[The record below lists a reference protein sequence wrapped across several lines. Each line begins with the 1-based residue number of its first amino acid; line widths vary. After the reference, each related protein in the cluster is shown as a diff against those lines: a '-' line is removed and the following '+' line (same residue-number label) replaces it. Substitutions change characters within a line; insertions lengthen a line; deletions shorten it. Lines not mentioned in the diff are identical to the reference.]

1 MDAGGNMELLTWQ
14 RRGLLAIVGFL
25 AFLVVAGTLISSFQ
39 WINRP
44 FPGFF
49 LYGNLAVAPDFLPQW
64 GGSQGGLRFLDRV
77 LAVQGETIDHPRALY
92 DLVRSAPAG
101 SQFRYT
107 VEREGNRFEVVI
119 PSMQFSFHDWLLSFG
134 IYLLAGI
141 GFIAIGVTPFYFRS
155 PSPAAAPLFLMVS
168 AIFLWFTAT
177 FDFMTT
183 QFVPKEVRIFAFTMT
198 PSAGIH
204 LGLLLT
210 KRESIRKRYL
220 PLLLLIYG
228 ISVLLGLFYSFAFY
242 ADIGVWHWAL
252 RLSYGYSCLAAVVFL
267 ALLWADLRKPI
278 SNLERLRLRVVFFG
292 SILGFFLPTFGTV
305 LASFFYWAIPYNLLL
320 IPAVFFPLSVAYA
333 LLKYNLFDL
342 DVVLK
347 VGLTRGALTGALL
360 LIYVLLVSVLSPLV
374 GIYEKNSV
382 VALFFSILVVIVFNP
397 LLRWI
402 ERVMNRLLFRKE
414 YDPNRLQSEVSLLLR
429 SLSKPQSTAEQYLSL
444 VTGRMEIETAS
455 LFFCSQEQGKYLTV
469 SLGGKPND
477 GKGSLQL
484 LRSLWSRQF
493 GTDKRGVSRD
503 EAKSSPACQ
512 ESRDEL
518 LSIFAELK
526 AELVISLIFEKE
538 VVGLV
543 SLGKKRSGRAYSADD
558 FGLLCLLADQLALAL
573 ENGMLFEE
581 SEKTKENYQRLYD
594 ESQALNQKLVE
605 GDRQKKQFVA
615 NISHELRTPISTIL
629 GYSEVLLD
637 ASFAGDKRAILE
649 RVVTNGQGLSQL
661 MDSLLDFSRM
671 EVGSAKAT
679 LQEVRVGE
687 VLESLETMTK
697 RLIKGRPIQ
706 FRVQIEPLLEVIE
719 TDAKKLQQI
728 LMQLLTNALKFT
740 EKGEITLEMKSCL
753 EKGAAFV
760 EISVSDTG
768 IGISKRDQDV
778 IFEEFRQL
786 DGSSTRQYGG
796 TGLGLSL
803 CKRMV
808 QSLGGKIAVESEPG
822 QGSVFSLMLP
832 MRGYELQVAGGIQ
845 AF

>member
-1 MDAGGNMELLTWQ
+1 MNLLTWQ

-25 AFLVVAGTLISSFQ
+25 AFLVVAGALISSFQ

-49 LYGNLAVAPDFLPQW
+49 LYDNLAVAPDFLPRW
-64 GGSQGGLRFLDRV
+64 GGSRGGLRFLDRV
-77 LAVQGETIDHPRALY
+77 LAVQGEAINHPRALY
-92 DLVRSAPAG
+92 DLVRSAPPG

-107 VEREGNRFEVVI
+107 VEREGNRFEAVI
-119 PSMQFSFHDWLLSFG
+119 ASMQFSFHDWLLSFG

-168 AIFLWFTAT
+168 VIFLWFTAT

-210 KRESIRKRYL
+210 KRASIRKSYL

-228 ISVLLGLFYSFAFY
+228 VSILLGLFYSFAFY
-242 ADIGVWHWAL
+242 GDIGVWHWAL
-252 RLSYGYSCLAAVVFL
+252 RLSYGYSCLAALVFL

-278 SNLERLRLRVVFFG
+278 SNLEGLRLRVVFFG
-292 SILGFFLPTFGTV
+292 SIVGFFLPTFGTV

-320 IPAVFFPLSVAYA
+320 IPTVFFPLSVAYA

-347 VGLTRGALTGALL
+347 VGLTRGALTGVLL
-360 LIYVLLVSVLSPLV
+360 LIYVLLVFVLSPLV
-374 GIYEKNSV
+374 GIYEKDSV

-402 ERVMNRLLFRKE
+402 ERVMNHLLFRKE
-414 YDPNRLQSEVSLLLR
+414 YDPTRLQGEVSLLLR
-429 SLSKPQSTAEQYLSL
+429 SLSKAQSTAQQCLSL

-455 LFFCSQEQGKYLTV
+455 LFFCSQGQGKYLAV
-469 SLGGKPND
+469 SLGGEPND

-484 LRSLWSRQF
+484 LHSLWSRRF

-512 ESRDEL
+512 ENREEL

-526 AELVISLIFEKE
+526 AELVISLISEKE

-543 SLGKKRSGRAYSADD
+543 SLGKKRLGRAYSADD

-594 ESQALNQKLVE
+594 ESQALNRKLVE

-637 ASFAGDKRAILE
+637 ASFTGDKRAILE
-649 RVVTNGQGLSQL
+649 RVVTNGQELSQL
-661 MDSLLDFSRM
+661 MDSLLDFSRI
-671 EVGSAKAT
+671 EAGSTEAT
-679 LQEVRVGE
+679 LQEVRIGE
-687 VLESLETMTK
+687 VLGSLETMTK

-706 FRVQIEPLLEVIE
+706 FRVHIEPLLEVIE

-740 EKGEITLEMKSCL
+740 EKGEIALKMKSCL
-753 EKGAAFV
+753 EKDAPFV

-768 IGISKRDQDV
+768 IGISKRDQDL

-803 CKRMV
+803 CKRMA

-832 MRGYELQVAGGIQ
+832 IRRYELQVAGGI
-845 AF
+845 

>member
-1 MDAGGNMELLTWQ
+1 MNLLTWQ

-25 AFLVVAGTLISSFQ
+25 AFLVVAGALISSFQ

-49 LYGNLAVAPDFLPQW
+49 LYDNLAVAPDFLPRW
-64 GGSQGGLRFLDRV
+64 GGSRGGLRFLDRV
-77 LAVQGETIDHPRALY
+77 LAVQGEAINHPRALY
-92 DLVRSAPAG
+92 DLVRSAPPG

-168 AIFLWFTAT
+168 VIFLWFTAT

-210 KRESIRKRYL
+210 KRASIRKSYL

-228 ISVLLGLFYSFAFY
+228 VSILLGLFYSFAFY
-242 ADIGVWHWAL
+242 GDIGVWHWAL
-252 RLSYGYSCLAAVVFL
+252 RLSYVYSCLAALVFL

-278 SNLERLRLRVVFFG
+278 SNLEGLRLRVVFFG
-292 SILGFFLPTFGTV
+292 SIVGFFLPTFGTV

-320 IPAVFFPLSVAYA
+320 IPTVFFPLSVAYA

-347 VGLTRGALTGALL
+347 VGLTRGALTGVLL
-360 LIYVLLVSVLSPLV
+360 LIYVLLVFVLSPLV
-374 GIYEKNSV
+374 GIYEKDSV

-402 ERVMNRLLFRKE
+402 ERVMNHLLFRKE
-414 YDPNRLQSEVSLLLR
+414 YDPTRLQGEVSLLLR
-429 SLSKPQSTAEQYLSL
+429 SLSKAQSTAQQCLSL

-455 LFFCSQEQGKYLTV
+455 LFFCSQGQGKYLAV
-469 SLGGKPND
+469 SLGGEPND

-484 LRSLWSRQF
+484 LHSLWSRRF

-512 ESRDEL
+512 ENREEL

-526 AELVISLIFEKE
+526 AELVISLISEKE

-543 SLGKKRSGRAYSADD
+543 SLGKKRLGRAYSADD

-594 ESQALNQKLVE
+594 ESQALNRKLVE

-637 ASFAGDKRAILE
+637 ASFTGDKRAILE
-649 RVVTNGQGLSQL
+649 RVVTNGQELSQL
-661 MDSLLDFSRM
+661 MDSLLDFSRI
-671 EVGSAKAT
+671 EAGSTEAT
-679 LQEVRVGE
+679 LQEVRIGE
-687 VLESLETMTK
+687 VLGSLETMTK

-706 FRVQIEPLLEVIE
+706 FRVHIEPLLEVIE

-740 EKGEITLEMKSCL
+740 EKGEIALKMKSCL
-753 EKGAAFV
+753 EKDAPFV

-768 IGISKRDQDV
+768 IGISKRDQDL

-803 CKRMV
+803 CKRMA

-832 MRGYELQVAGGIQ
+832 IRRYELQVAGGI
-845 AF
+845 